1 MYVPQYHYDDL
12 LVNVCIHY
20 TRTAIGVHVCISPNS
35 YSQGIMLLYDVTQ
48 ESSFDNIRS
57 WIKNVEEVS
66 VIMAQFEHILLTNSK

>member
-1 MYVPQYHYDDL
+1 MSSSDCYRHV
-12 LVNVCIHY
+12 VC
-20 TRTAIGVHVCISPNS
+20 VCVLSSPNS

-66 VIMAQFEHILLTNSK
+66 VIMAQFEHIMLTNSK

>member
-1 MYVPQYHYDDL
+1 MLYVCVL
-12 LVNVCIHY
+12 
-20 TRTAIGVHVCISPNS
+20 SSSNS

-66 VIMAQFEHILLTNSK
+66 VIIAQFEHIMLT